1 MNFNYDSAGIWL
13 TDIPLLAIA
22 DFSPS
27 SADVSEKLYLASSV
41 LEKNVVLVEVLL
53 GASVGVPAA
62 ASSSW
67 ESARCLVSAA
77 SATAWCDESTG
88 TDALLGLVTLSVA
101 IILHFG

>member
-41 LEKNVVLVEVLL
+41 LEKNVVLAEQQLL
-53 GASVGVPAA
+53 VVGNQQDAWFQQHLPLPGVMKVQ
-62 ASSSW
+62 
-67 ESARCLVSAA
+67 ARMHCLD
-77 SATAWCDESTG
+77 W
-88 TDALLGLVTLSVA
+88 
-101 IILHFG
+101 